1 VAVRRFQAPRA
12 DRLDKIVAAGCA
24 DLTRSAAQKLISGGS
39 VSVNGAPWGAGDL
52 VRAGDWINVEVPE
65 PVDDTLRPEAIG
77 LDVLYEDADV
87 LVINKPA
94 GMVVHPGAGV
104 RGGTVANAIL
114 SYAPETA
121 DAGDDPH
128 RPGIVHRL
136 DKETSGVL
144 LIARTDAALRA
155 LQAQFQA
162 RTIQKTYLA
171 LCIGDVM
178 PPAGLIDKPIGRDP
192 GHRQRMAIV
201 ASGRSAQT
209 EYAVTQRWRVPDS
222 GALVTAVLDVLER
235 PSLADADRKA
245 KPIPMAYG
253 LLRARPRTGRTHQL
267 RVHLASLGFPI
278 VGDETYGATR
288 RDPLSKVLA
297 PRQLLHAS
305 ELSFCLPSTGA
316 EYRAH
321 APLPA
326 DFLAVLAC
334 LDVPS

>member
-1 VAVRRFQAPRA
+1 MAVRRLQAPRA
-12 DRLDKIVAAGCA
+12 DRLDKIVAAVCA
-24 DLTRSAAQKLISGGS
+24 DLTRSAAQKLIAGGS
-39 VSVNGAPWGAGDL
+39 IRVNGLSREAGDL
-52 VRAGDWINVEVPE
+52 VRPGDWIEVDVPD
-65 PVDDTLRPEAIG
+65 PVDDALRPEAIG

-114 SYAPETA
+114 SYAPEAA
-121 DAGDDPH
+121 DAGDDPQ

-144 LIARTDAALRA
+144 LIARNDAALQA
-155 LQAQFQA
+155 LQAQFQT
-162 RTIQKTYLA
+162 RTIEKTYLA
-171 LCIGDVM
+171 LCVGDVM

-192 GHRQRMAIV
+192 GHRQRMAVV

-209 EYAVTQRWRVPDS
+209 EYTVTQRWKV
-222 GALVTAVLDVLER
+222 
-235 PSLADADRKA
+235 ADADGVAEAVLGTLGRVSTTGAERKA
-245 KPIPMAYG
+245 KPMPMAYA
-253 LLRARPRTGRTHQL
+253 LVRARPRTGRTHQL
-267 RVHLASLGFPI
+267 RVHLASLGYPI

-288 RDPLSKVLA
+288 RDPLSKKLA

-305 ELSFCLPSTGA
+305 ELRFALPSTGA
-316 EYRAH
+316 EFRAH

-326 DFLAVLAC
+326 DFLGVLGA
-334 LDVPS
+334 LET

>member
-1 VAVRRFQAPRA
+1 MAVRRFQAPRA
-12 DRLDKIVAAGCA
+12 DRLDRIVAAGCD
-24 DLTRSAAQKLISGGS
+24 DLTRSAAQKLISSGC
-39 VSVNGAPWGAGDL
+39 VSVNGAPRDAGDV
-52 VRAGDWINVEVPE
+52 VRAGDWINVDVPE
-65 PVDDTLRPEAIG
+65 AVDDTLRPEAIH
-77 LDVLYEDADV
+77 LDVLYEDGDV

-136 DKETSGVL
+136 DKETSGIL
-144 LIARTDAALRA
+144 LIARTDAALQS

-171 LCIGDVM
+171 LCVGNVT
-178 PPAGLIDKPIGRDP
+178 PPVGLIDKPIGRDP

-201 ASGRSAQT
+201 ATGRSAQT
-209 EYAVTQRWRVPDS
+209 EYTATQRWSVPNSSAVALSVREALGRASSPTVS
-222 GALVTAVLDVLER
+222 G
-235 PSLADADRKA
+235 
-245 KPIPMAYG
+245 KPNPMAMTYT

-267 RVHLASLGFPI
+267 RVHFASLGFPI

-288 RDPLSKVLA
+288 RDPLSKMLA

-305 ELSFCLPSTGA
+305 ELSFALPSNGL
-316 EYRAH
+316 EFRAY

-326 DFLAVLAC
+326 DFLAVLGA
-334 LDVPS
+334 LER

>member
-1 VAVRRFQAPRA
+1 MAVRRLQAPRA

-24 DLTRSAAQKLISGGS
+24 DLSRSAAQKLIAGGS
-39 VSVNGAPWGAGDL
+39 IRVNGLSREAGDL
-52 VRAGDWINVEVPE
+52 VRPGDWIEVDVPD
-65 PVDDTLRPEAIG
+65 PVDDALRPEAIG

-114 SYAPETA
+114 SYAPEAA
-121 DAGDDPH
+121 DAGDDPQ

-144 LIARTDAALRA
+144 LIARNDAALQA
-155 LQAQFQA
+155 LQAQFQT
-162 RTIQKTYLA
+162 RTIEKTYLA
-171 LCIGDVM
+171 LCVGDVM

-192 GHRQRMAIV
+192 GHRQRMAVV

-209 EYAVTQRWRVPDS
+209 EYTVTQRWKV
-222 GALVTAVLDVLER
+222 
-235 PSLADADRKA
+235 ADADGVAEAVLGTLGRVSTTGAERKA
-245 KPIPMAYG
+245 KPMPMAYA
-253 LLRARPRTGRTHQL
+253 LVRARPRTGRTHQL
-267 RVHLASLGFPI
+267 RVHLASLGYPI

-288 RDPLSKVLA
+288 RDPLSKKLA

-305 ELSFCLPSTGA
+305 ELRFALPSTGA
-316 EYRAH
+316 EFRAH

-326 DFLAVLAC
+326 DFLGVLGA
-334 LDVPS
+334 LET

>member
-1 VAVRRFQAPRA
+1 MAVRRIQAPRA

-24 DLTRSAAQKLISGGS
+24 DLTRSAAQKLIASGN
-39 VSVNGAPWGAGDL
+39 VSVNGIPRDAGDV
-52 VRAGDWINVEVPE
+52 VRVGDWIEVDVPE
-65 PVDDTLRPEAIG
+65 PVDHTLRPEAIA

-114 SYAPETA
+114 SYAPEAA
-121 DAGDDPH
+121 DAGDDPD

-144 LIARTDAALRA
+144 LIARTNAALQA

-162 RTIQKTYLA
+162 RTIEKTYLA
-171 LCIGDVM
+171 LCVGDVM
-178 PPAGLIDKPIGRDP
+178 PPAGFIDKPIGRDP
-192 GHRQRMAIV
+192 GHRQRMAVV

-209 EYAVTQRWRVPDS
+209 EYTVTQRWKV
-222 GALVTAVLDVLER
+222 
-235 PSLADADRKA
+235 ADADGMAAAVLTDLGREATVEMKSKSKQA
-245 KPIPMAYG
+245 PMAYT
-253 LLRARPRTGRTHQL
+253 LVRALPRTGRTHQL

-288 RDPLSKVLA
+288 RDPLSRRLA

-305 ELSFCLPSTGA
+305 ELRFALPSSGA
-316 EYRAH
+316 EFRAH

-326 DFLAVLAC
+326 DFLAVLDT
-334 LDVPS
+334 LES

>member
-1 VAVRRFQAPRA
+1 MAVRRLQAPRA

-24 DLTRSAAQKLISGGS
+24 DLSRSAAQKLIAGGS
-39 VSVNGAPWGAGDL
+39 IRVNGLSREAGDL
-52 VRAGDWINVEVPE
+52 VRPGDWIEVDVPD
-65 PVDDTLRPEAIG
+65 PVDDVLRPEAIG

-114 SYAPETA
+114 SYAPEAA
-121 DAGDDPH
+121 DAGDDPQ

-144 LIARTDAALRA
+144 LIARNDAALQA
-155 LQAQFQA
+155 LQAQFQT
-162 RTIQKTYLA
+162 RTIEKTYLA
-171 LCIGDVM
+171 LCVGDVM

-192 GHRQRMAIV
+192 GHRQRMAVV

-209 EYAVTQRWRVPDS
+209 EYTVTQRWKV
-222 GALVTAVLDVLER
+222 
-235 PSLADADRKA
+235 ADADGVAEAVLGTLGRVSTTGAERKA
-245 KPIPMAYG
+245 KPMPMAYA
-253 LLRARPRTGRTHQL
+253 LVRARPRTGRTHQL
-267 RVHLASLGFPI
+267 RVHLASLGYPI

-288 RDPLSKVLA
+288 RDPLSKKLA

-305 ELSFCLPSTGA
+305 ELRFALPSTGA
-316 EYRAH
+316 EFRAH

-326 DFLAVLAC
+326 DFLGVLGA
-334 LDVPS
+334 LET

>member
-1 VAVRRFQAPRA
+1 MAVRRLQAPRA

-24 DLTRSAAQKLISGGS
+24 DLSRSAAQKLIAGGS
-39 VSVNGAPWGAGDL
+39 IRVNGLSREAGDL
-52 VRAGDWINVEVPE
+52 VRPGDWIEVDVPD
-65 PVDDTLRPEAIG
+65 PVDDALRPEAIG

-114 SYAPETA
+114 SYAPEAA
-121 DAGDDPH
+121 DAGDDPQ

-144 LIARTDAALRA
+144 LIARNDAALQA
-155 LQAQFQA
+155 LQAQFQT
-162 RTIQKTYLA
+162 RTIEKTYLA
-171 LCIGDVM
+171 LCVGDVM

-192 GHRQRMAIV
+192 GHRQRMAVV

-209 EYAVTQRWRVPDS
+209 EYSVTQRWKV
-222 GALVTAVLDVLER
+222 
-235 PSLADADRKA
+235 ADADGVAEAVLGTLGRVSTTGAERKA
-245 KPIPMAYG
+245 KPMPMAYA
-253 LLRARPRTGRTHQL
+253 LVRARPRTGRTHQL
-267 RVHLASLGFPI
+267 RVHLASLGYPI

-288 RDPLSKVLA
+288 RDPLSKKLA

-305 ELSFCLPSTGA
+305 ELRFALPSTGA
-316 EYRAH
+316 EFRAH

-326 DFLAVLAC
+326 DFLAVLGA
-334 LDVPS
+334 LET

>member
-1 VAVRRFQAPRA
+1 MAVRRLQAPRA
-12 DRLDKIVAAGCA
+12 DRLDKIVAAVCA
-24 DLTRSAAQKLISGGS
+24 DLTRSAAQKLIAGGS
-39 VSVNGAPWGAGDL
+39 IRVNGLSREAGDL
-52 VRAGDWINVEVPE
+52 VRPGDWIEVDVPD
-65 PVDDTLRPEAIG
+65 PVDDVLRPEAID

-114 SYAPETA
+114 SYAPEAA
-121 DAGDDPH
+121 DAGDDPQ

-144 LIARTDAALRA
+144 LIARNDAALQA
-155 LQAQFQA
+155 LQAQFQT
-162 RTIQKTYLA
+162 RTIEKTYLA
-171 LCIGDVM
+171 LCVGDVM

-192 GHRQRMAIV
+192 GHRQRMAVV

-209 EYAVTQRWRVPDS
+209 EYTVTQRWKV
-222 GALVTAVLDVLER
+222 
-235 PSLADADRKA
+235 ADADGVAEAVLGTLGRVSTTGAERKA
-245 KPIPMAYG
+245 KPMPMAYA
-253 LLRARPRTGRTHQL
+253 LVRARPRTGRTHQL
-267 RVHLASLGFPI
+267 RVHLASLGYPI

-288 RDPLSKVLA
+288 RDPLSKKLA

-305 ELSFCLPSTGA
+305 ELRFALPSTGA
-316 EYRAH
+316 EFRAH

-326 DFLAVLAC
+326 DFLGVLGA
-334 LDVPS
+334 LET

>member
-1 VAVRRFQAPRA
+1 MAVRRFQAPRA
-12 DRLDKIVAAGCA
+12 DRLDKVVAAGCA
-24 DLTRSAAQKLISGGS
+24 DLTRSAAQKLIGSGG
-39 VSVNGAPWGAGDL
+39 VGVNGVPHDAGHI
-52 VRAGDWINVEVPE
+52 VRAGDWIEVNQPD
-65 PVDDTLRPEAIG
+65 PVDDTLRPEAII
-77 LDVLYEDADV
+77 LAVLYEDADV

-121 DAGDDPH
+121 DAGDDPQ

-144 LIARTDAALRA
+144 LIARTDAALQA

-162 RTIQKTYLA
+162 RTIEKTYLA
-171 LCIGDVM
+171 LCVGDVM
-178 PPAGLIDKPIGRDP
+178 PPVGLIDKPIGRDP
-192 GHRQRMAIV
+192 GHRQRMAIT
-201 ASGRSAQT
+201 STGRSAQT
-209 EYAVTQRWRVPDS
+209 EYTVTQRWSVPN
-222 GALVTAVLDVLER
+222 AATLATAVLDVLGR
-235 PSLADADRKA
+235 PSTTVAEPKA
-245 KPIPMAYG
+245 KPMPMAYT

-267 RVHLASLGFPI
+267 RVHLASIGFPI

-288 RDPLSKVLA
+288 RDPLSKKLA

-305 ELSFCLPSTGA
+305 ELRFNLPSTGLA
-316 EYRAH
+316 FRAH

-326 DFLAVLAC
+326 DFLAVLGA
-334 LDVPS
+334 LDS

>member
-1 VAVRRFQAPRA
+1 MAVRRLQAPRA
-12 DRLDKIVAAGCA
+12 DRLDKIVATVCA
-24 DLTRSAAQKLISGGS
+24 DLTRSAAQKLIAGGS
-39 VSVNGAPWGAGDL
+39 IRVNGLSREAGDL
-52 VRAGDWINVEVPE
+52 VRPGDWIEVDVPD
-65 PVDDTLRPEAIG
+65 PVDDALRPEAIG

-114 SYAPETA
+114 SYAPEAA
-121 DAGDDPH
+121 DAGDDPK

-144 LIARTDAALRA
+144 LIARTDAALQA
-155 LQAQFQA
+155 LQAQFQT
-162 RTIQKTYLA
+162 RTIEKTYLA
-171 LCIGDVM
+171 LCVGDVM

-192 GHRQRMAIV
+192 GHRQRMAVV

-209 EYAVTQRWRVPDS
+209 EYTVTQRWKV
-222 GALVTAVLDVLER
+222 
-235 PSLADADRKA
+235 ADADGVAEAVLGTLGRVSTTGAERKA
-245 KPIPMAYG
+245 KPMPMAYA
-253 LLRARPRTGRTHQL
+253 LVRARPRTGRTHQL
-267 RVHLASLGFPI
+267 RVHLASLGYPI

-288 RDPLSKVLA
+288 RDPLSKKLA

-305 ELSFCLPSTGA
+305 ELRFALPSTGA
-316 EYRAH
+316 EFRAH

-326 DFLAVLAC
+326 DFLAVLGA
-334 LDVPS
+334 LET

>member
-1 VAVRRFQAPRA
+1 MAVRRLQAPRA
-12 DRLDKIVAAGCA
+12 DRLDKIVATVCA
-24 DLTRSAAQKLISGGS
+24 DLTRSAAQKLIAGGS
-39 VSVNGAPWGAGDL
+39 IRVNGLSREAGDL
-52 VRAGDWINVEVPE
+52 VRPGDWIEVDVPD
-65 PVDDTLRPEAIG
+65 PVDDVLRPEAIG

-114 SYAPETA
+114 SYAPEAA
-121 DAGDDPH
+121 DAGDDPQ

-144 LIARTDAALRA
+144 LIARNDAALQA
-155 LQAQFQA
+155 LQAQFQT
-162 RTIQKTYLA
+162 RTIEKTYLA
-171 LCIGDVM
+171 LCVGDVM

-192 GHRQRMAIV
+192 GHRQRMAVV

-209 EYAVTQRWRVPDS
+209 EYTVTQRWKV
-222 GALVTAVLDVLER
+222 
-235 PSLADADRKA
+235 ADADGVAEAVLGTLGRVSTTGAERKA
-245 KPIPMAYG
+245 KPMPMAYA
-253 LLRARPRTGRTHQL
+253 LVRARPRTGRTHQL
-267 RVHLASLGFPI
+267 RVHLASLGYPI

-288 RDPLSKVLA
+288 RDPLSKKLA

-305 ELSFCLPSTGA
+305 ELRFALPSTGA
-316 EYRAH
+316 EFRAH

-326 DFLAVLAC
+326 DFLGVLGA
-334 LDVPS
+334 LET

>member
-1 VAVRRFQAPRA
+1 MAVRRLQAPRA
-12 DRLDKIVAAGCA
+12 DRLDKIVAAVCA
-24 DLTRSAAQKLISGGS
+24 DLTRSAAQKLIAGGS
-39 VSVNGAPWGAGDL
+39 IRVNGLSREAGDL
-52 VRAGDWINVEVPE
+52 VRPGDWIEVDVPD
-65 PVDDTLRPEAIG
+65 PVDDVLRPEAIG

-114 SYAPETA
+114 SYAPEAA
-121 DAGDDPH
+121 DAGDDPQ

-144 LIARTDAALRA
+144 LIARNDAALQA
-155 LQAQFQA
+155 LQAQFQT
-162 RTIQKTYLA
+162 RTIEKTYLA
-171 LCIGDVM
+171 LCVGDVM

-192 GHRQRMAIV
+192 GHRQRMAVV

-209 EYAVTQRWRVPDS
+209 EYTVTQRWKV
-222 GALVTAVLDVLER
+222 
-235 PSLADADRKA
+235 ADADGVAEAVLGTLGRVSTTGAERKA
-245 KPIPMAYG
+245 KPMPMAYA
-253 LLRARPRTGRTHQL
+253 LVRARPRTGRTHQL
-267 RVHLASLGFPI
+267 RVHLASLGYPI

-288 RDPLSKVLA
+288 RDPLSKKLA

-305 ELSFCLPSTGA
+305 ELRFALPSTGA
-316 EYRAH
+316 EFRAH

-326 DFLAVLAC
+326 DFLGVLGA
-334 LDVPS
+334 LET

>member
-1 VAVRRFQAPRA
+1 M
-12 DRLDKIVAAGCA
+12 AAGWA
-24 DLTRSAAQKLISGGS
+24 DLTRSAAQKLISSGN
-39 VSVNGAPWGAGDL
+39 VSVNGLPHDAGDV
-52 VRAGDWINVEVPE
+52 VRVGDWIEVDVPE
-65 PVDDTLRPEAIG
+65 PVDDTLRPEAIA

-114 SYAPETA
+114 SYAPEAA
-121 DAGDDPH
+121 DAGDDPQ

-144 LIARTDAALRA
+144 LIARTDAALQA
-155 LQAQFQA
+155 LQAQFQK
-162 RTIQKTYLA
+162 RTIEKTYLA
-171 LCIGDVM
+171 LCVGDVM

-192 GHRQRMAIV
+192 GHRQRMASV

-209 EYAVTQRWRVPDS
+209 EYTVTQRWKV
-222 GALVTAVLDVLER
+222 
-235 PSLADADRKA
+235 ADAGAMAVTVQKTLGRTSNAEGERKA
-245 KPIPMAYG
+245 RPIPMAYSM
-253 LLRARPRTGRTHQL
+253 LRARPRSGRTHQL
-267 RVHLASLGFPI
+267 RVHLASIGYPI

-288 RDPLSKVLA
+288 RDPLSKTLA

-305 ELSFCLPSTGA
+305 ELRFALPSTGA

-334 LDVPS
+334 LDVAS

>member
-1 VAVRRFQAPRA
+1 MAVRRLQAPRA

-24 DLTRSAAQKLISGGS
+24 DLSRSAAQKLIAGGS
-39 VSVNGAPWGAGDL
+39 IRVNGLPREAGDL
-52 VRAGDWINVEVPE
+52 VRPGDWIEVEVPD
-65 PVDDTLRPEAIG
+65 PVDDALRPEAIG

-114 SYAPETA
+114 SYAPEAA
-121 DAGDDPH
+121 DAGDDPQ

-144 LIARTDAALRA
+144 LIARNDAALQA
-155 LQAQFQA
+155 LQAQFQT
-162 RTIQKTYLA
+162 RTIEKTYLA
-171 LCIGDVM
+171 LCVGDVM

-192 GHRQRMAIV
+192 GHRQRMAVV

-209 EYAVTQRWRVPDS
+209 EYSVTQRWKV
-222 GALVTAVLDVLER
+222 
-235 PSLADADRKA
+235 ADADGVAEAVLGTLGRVSTTGAERKA
-245 KPIPMAYG
+245 KPMPMAYA
-253 LLRARPRTGRTHQL
+253 LVRARPRTGRTHQL
-267 RVHLASLGFPI
+267 RVHLASLGYPI

-288 RDPLSKVLA
+288 RDPLSKKLA

-305 ELSFCLPSTGA
+305 ELRFALPSTGA
-316 EYRAH
+316 EFRAH

-326 DFLAVLAC
+326 DFLAVLGA
-334 LDVPS
+334 LET

>member
-1 VAVRRFQAPRA
+1 MAVRRLQAPRA
-12 DRLDKIVAAGCA
+12 DRLDKIVAAVCA
-24 DLTRSAAQKLISGGS
+24 DLTRSAAQKLIAGGS
-39 VSVNGAPWGAGDL
+39 IRVNGLSREAGDL
-52 VRAGDWINVEVPE
+52 VRPGDWIEVDVPD
-65 PVDDTLRPEAIG
+65 PVDDALRPEAIG

-114 SYAPETA
+114 RYAPEAA
-121 DAGDDPH
+121 DAGDDPQ

-144 LIARTDAALRA
+144 LIARNDAALQA
-155 LQAQFQA
+155 LQAQFQT
-162 RTIQKTYLA
+162 RTIEKTYLA
-171 LCIGDVM
+171 LYVGDVM

-192 GHRQRMAIV
+192 GHRQRMAVV

-209 EYAVTQRWRVPDS
+209 EYSVTQRWKV
-222 GALVTAVLDVLER
+222 
-235 PSLADADRKA
+235 ADADGVAEAVLGTMGRVSTTGAERKA
-245 KPIPMAYG
+245 KPMPMAYA
-253 LLRARPRTGRTHQL
+253 LVRARPRTGRTHQL
-267 RVHLASLGFPI
+267 RVHLASLGYPI

-288 RDPLSKVLA
+288 RDPLSKKLA

-305 ELSFCLPSTGA
+305 ELRFALPSTGA
-316 EYRAH
+316 EFRAH

-326 DFLAVLAC
+326 DFLAVLGA
-334 LDVPS
+334 LET

>member
-1 VAVRRFQAPRA
+1 MAVRRLQAPRA
-12 DRLDKIVAAGCA
+12 DRLDKIVATVCA
-24 DLTRSAAQKLISGGS
+24 DLTRSAAQKLIAGGS
-39 VSVNGAPWGAGDL
+39 IRVNGLYREAGDL
-52 VRAGDWINVEVPE
+52 VRPGDWIEVDVPD
-65 PVDDTLRPEAIG
+65 PVDDALRPEAIG

-114 SYAPETA
+114 SYAPEAA
-121 DAGDDPH
+121 DAGDDPQ

-144 LIARTDAALRA
+144 LIARNDAALQA
-155 LQAQFQA
+155 LQAQFQT
-162 RTIQKTYLA
+162 RTIEKTYLA
-171 LCIGDVM
+171 LCVGDVM

-192 GHRQRMAIV
+192 GHRQRMAVV

-209 EYAVTQRWRVPDS
+209 EYTVTQRWQVADAY
-222 GALVTAVLDVLER
+222 GVAEAVLGTLGRVSTTGAE
-235 PSLADADRKA
+235 RKA
-245 KPIPMAYG
+245 KPMPMAYA
-253 LLRARPRTGRTHQL
+253 LVRARPRTGRTHQL
-267 RVHLASLGFPI
+267 RVHLASLGYPI

-288 RDPLSKVLA
+288 RDPLSKKLA

-305 ELSFCLPSTGA
+305 ELRFALPSTGA
-316 EYRAH
+316 EFRAH

-326 DFLAVLAC
+326 DFLAVLGA
-334 LDVPS
+334 LET